1 MDDTIERNIAKLI
14 RLIEQKYIS
23 TGTEYRPMDLGAKGQ
38 YFTLDVISD
47 LAFGEPFGYL
57 DQDDDVYDFI
67 KIIESFLPILIIV
80 GMFPSV
86 VRLYQSRLFRGLF
99 PKDSDKFGFGAFIG

>member
-1 MDDTIERNIAKLI
+1 MEGTIERNIAKFI
-14 RLIEQKYIS
+14 KLIERKYIS

-38 YFTLDVISD
+38 YLTLDVISD

-67 KIIESFLPILIIV
+67 KIVENYLPIMITV
-80 GMFPSV
+80 GTVPSL
-86 VRLYQSRLFRGLF
+86 VRLYQSRLLRGLF
-99 PKDSDKFGFGAFIG
+99 PKDTDKLGFGAFIG